1 MVRRSETRL
10 VNDVPNVVFSGQ
22 VDVTLDSDSVVMDI
36 RSNLVA
42 LLEPWSLDQEVL
54 PGVRFVG
61 ASTELGMRLRFE
73 LNDGVLWVDVAPIEY
88 APAFAARS
96 ERLAFGYRTEGDR
109 RVVDPQVGLELC
121 RRVAS
126 RAKVNEARVFQRVDD
141 ERGDDE
147 GARIRH
153 VNIDAVLERAGHGDQ
168 SFYTLSPYVGC
179 SIGCRF
185 CYASSKV
192 DPMRAVLGLPA
203 VPWGSYVDVRRN
215 APEVLADELERFS
228 TLPIKFCPV
237 VSDPY
242 QAIERRE
249 RVTRRC
255 LETIRA
261 ARRRWPTLLLTRS
274 KLILDDVDLIASMP
288 RVIAGVSLPTI
299 DDEVRAHFEPRA
311 ASVPERLDI
320 LRTLRKAGIAT
331 MAMVQPIFDGS
342 LHQLADALA
351 ETADSVS
358 IDVLRGV
365 VGAERE
371 FSELRYAPTR
381 EQSWQVSQART
392 LAGLLGERHVPVWNS
407 ELPPG
412 L

>member
-1 MVRRSETRL
+1 MVRRSETHL
-10 VNDVPNVVFSGQ
+10 ANDVPDVVFWGQ
-22 VDVTLDSDSVVMDI
+22 FEVTLGGDTVMDI

-42 LLEPWSLDQEVL
+42 LLDPWLLNQEVL
-54 PGVRFVG
+54 PGVRFAG

-73 LNDGVLWVDVAPIEY
+73 LDDGLLWVDVAPIEY
-88 APAFAARS
+88 APVFAARS

-109 RVVDPQVGLELC
+109 RAIDPHLGLELC
-121 RRVAS
+121 RRVAA
-126 RAKVNEARVFQRVDD
+126 RAKVNEARVFQGAEE
-141 ERGDDE
+141 ERGDDD

-153 VNIDAVLERAGHGDQ
+153 VKVDGVLERAGHTDQ

-215 APEVLADELERFS
+215 APEVLADELDRLPI
-228 TLPIKFCPV
+228 LPIKFCPV

-249 RVTRRC
+249 RLTRRC
-255 LETIRA
+255 LETIRSA
-261 ARRRWPTLLLTRS
+261 AGIWPTLLLTRS
-274 KLILDDVDLIASMP
+274 KLILDDLDLITSLP
-288 RVIAGVSLPTI
+288 RVFVGVSLPTI

-311 ASVPERLDI
+311 ASVPERLEI
-320 LRTLRKAGIAT
+320 LRTLRKAGIST
-331 MAMVQPIFDGS
+331 MAIVQPIFDGS
-342 LHQLADALA
+342 LDHLADALA
-351 ETADSVS
+351 ETVDSVS

-365 VGAERE
+365 MGAERE
-371 FSELRYAPTR
+371 FSALRHAPTR
-381 EQSWQVSQART
+381 EQTWQVSQART
-392 LAGLLGERHVPVWNS
+392 LAGLLGERGVPVWIS